1 MHSGT
6 VITKAAS
13 SFVIGKINMTY
24 STPSFWRRTICL
36 IYDFLLIL
44 AVLFIASFIFHFIF
58 TDTQAAYFKP
68 LFQCYLFII
77 MGYYFTW
84 FWTHGGQTLAM
95 QTWKMRLVTAD
106 GLGLTKKQAIA
117 RYLYSL
123 SGIFIFVVIDWI
135 LPFNFVSYYQL
146 ILMSIL
152 IFGSG
157 FIWAL
162 FDRDHQY
169 LHDRLTGTRIIK
181 LEK

>member
-1 MHSGT
+1 
-6 VITKAAS
+6 
-13 SFVIGKINMTY
+13 MTY
-24 STPSFWRRTICL
+24 STPSFWRRIVCL

-68 LFQCYLFII
+68 LFQCYLFAI

-95 QTWKMRLVTAD
+95 QTWKMRLVTVD
-106 GLGLTKKQAIA
+106 GHGLTKKQAIA
-117 RYLYSL
+117 RYLFSL
-123 SGIFIFVVIDWI
+123 AGIFIFVVIDWVFPI
-135 LPFNFVSYYQL
+135 NFISYYQL
-146 ILMSIL
+146 VLISIL

-162 FDRDHQY
+162 FDRDRQY
-169 LHDRLTGTRIIK
+169 LHDRLAGTRIIR
-181 LEK
+181 LEE